1 MRQEQFVAR
10 HQREWLAFE
19 QWLDLRGE
27 PGRARDPRHQAELAD
42 EDVPAR
48 YRRICEQLA
57 LARKR
62 GYSPQIT
69 DRLQHLMQRGHNLLY
84 RTPPPRWRRALVF
97 VLADFPRLVRSEAAC
112 MGIAAALFA
121 LPLIVLF
128 VLLQYHPE
136 LIHGI
141 KSPEAIASMERMFDP
156 GDPRHRLGRDSGSDW
171 YMFGVY
177 IMNNTSIGLRMFASG
192 LLGCLGPIYVLIFNG
207 VDIGATF
214 GHLQQIGSADPLW
227 RFVAGHAP
235 FELTAIVITGG
246 AGLRLGF
253 NLLAPGRRRRVDALV
268 EAGWKGAR
276 ICLGAALM
284 FFIAAFIEA
293 FWSSIQSIPA
303 SVKYGVSAT
312 LWTLVLLWLWR
323 GGRGSTVEA

>member
-27 PGRARDPRHQAELAD
+27 PRQARDARNHAELAD

-48 YRRICEQLA
+48 YRRVCEQLA

-69 DRLQHLMQRGHNLLY
+69 DRLQQLMQRGHNLLY
-84 RTPPPRWRRALVF
+84 RPPPPRWRRALVF

-112 MGIAAALFA
+112 MWIAMALFV
-121 LPLIVLF
+121 LPMVILF
-128 VLLQYHPE
+128 VLLQYQPE

-141 KSPEAIASMERMFDP
+141 KAPEEIASMERMFDP
-156 GDPRHRLGRDSGSDW
+156 NDPRHRLGRDSGSDW

-177 IMNNTSIGLRMFASG
+177 IMNNTSIGLRVFASG

-207 VDIGATF
+207 VDIGASF
-214 GHLQQIGSADPLW
+214 GHLQQMGSADPLW

-246 AGLRLGF
+246 AGLRLGY

-268 EAGWKGAR
+268 EAGWKGAK

-323 GGRGSTVEA
+323 GGRGSTDEA